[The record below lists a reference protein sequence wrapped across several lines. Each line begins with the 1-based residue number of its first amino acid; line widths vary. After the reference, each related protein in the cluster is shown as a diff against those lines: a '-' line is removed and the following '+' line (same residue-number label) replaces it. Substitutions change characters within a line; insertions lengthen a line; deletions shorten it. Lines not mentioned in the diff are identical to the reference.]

1 MPKVK
6 ISEYSA
12 TANSNTDV
20 ASINIDEGCAPSG
33 INNAIRAV
41 MGHLKDF
48 QQGTYGDPFNGPV
61 NGTLGA
67 TTANTAVVTTLNST
81 DATDASSTTA
91 AAMKTAGGL
100 GVAKKLFVGLDSNI
114 YGLTVGRGAGAVAT
128 NTAVGA
134 SALAANTSGI
144 ENNAFGNS
152 ALLSNTTGGSNV
164 AFGTNALR
172 TNITG
177 SENTALGHQ
186 VLYAS
191 TGSFNTGAGSNTLRF
206 NTSGANNTAFGYN
219 SLFSNTTASNNTAVG
234 YQAGYSN
241 TTGTTNTFIGFQ
253 AALANTTGSNATFL
267 GSYAGYSNTTSSTNA
282 FIGAYS
288 GYFTTGASNTF
299 VGISAG
305 ETVTTGA
312 KNTILGR
319 YNGNQGGLDIR
330 TASNYIVLSDGDGN
344 PRGVCFDTGGW
355 TFSNGGTS
363 DVVGARSGNGAN
375 TTNSLYVG
383 YYSATG
389 PTNGTLSFNVTTNGN
404 VTNTNNSYGS
414 LSDIKLKE
422 NIVDASPK
430 LSDMMQVRVVNYN
443 FKEGQTHKQIGVI
456 AQELQQVFPG
466 MVDESPDRDEEGND
480 LGTTTKQVKYSVF
493 VPMLIK
499 AIQELKA
506 EVDSLKA
513 QINGASA

>member
-1 MPKVK
+1 
-6 ISEYSA
+6 
-12 TANSNTDV
+12 
-20 ASINIDEGCAPSG
+20 
-33 INNAIRAV
+33 
-41 MGHLKDF
+41 
-48 QQGTYGDPFNGPV
+48 
-61 NGTLGA
+61 
-67 TTANTAVVTTLNST
+67 
-81 DATDASSTTA
+81 
-91 AAMKTAGGL
+91 MKTAGGL

-114 YGLTVGRGAGAVAT
+114 YGLTVGRGAGAVAS

-134 SALAANTSGI
+134 SALAANTSG
-144 ENNAFGNS
+144 NYNSAFGNL
-152 ALLSNTTGGSNV
+152 ALY
-164 AFGTNALR
+164 

-177 SENTALGHQ
+177 QYNTAIGQ
-186 VLYAS
+186 GSLYLN
-191 TGSFNTGAGSNTLRF
+191 TGSLNTAVGVSSLQNNSSGASNT
-206 NTSGANNTAFGYN
+206 AQGYQA
-219 SLFSNTTASNNTAVG
+219 LYSNTTASASTAVG

-241 TTGTTNTFIGFQ
+241 TTGLVTGFGYQALYSQTTANGNSAFGNQ
-253 AALANTTGSNATFL
+253 ALRSTTTGSSNTAFGETALF
-267 GSYAGYSNTTSSTNA
+267 SNTTASYNTAVGYQAGYAVQTGQFNA
-282 FIGAYS
+282 YFGA
-288 GYFTTGASNTF
+288 TTGSAATGDSNSF
-299 VGISAG
+299 FGIGSGAA
-305 ETVTTGA
+305 VTSGA
-312 KNTILGR
+312 KNTIIGR
-319 YNGNQGGLDIR
+319 YNGNQSGLDIH

-344 PRGVCFDTGGW
+344 PRGVCFSTGGW

-363 DVVGARSGNGAN
+363 DVVGARSGNTAGTA
-375 TTNSLYVG
+375 NSLYVG

-430 LSDMMQVRVVNYN
+430 LADMMQVRVVNYN

-456 AQELQQVFPG
+456 AQELEQVFPG

-513 QINGASA
+513 QLNGASA